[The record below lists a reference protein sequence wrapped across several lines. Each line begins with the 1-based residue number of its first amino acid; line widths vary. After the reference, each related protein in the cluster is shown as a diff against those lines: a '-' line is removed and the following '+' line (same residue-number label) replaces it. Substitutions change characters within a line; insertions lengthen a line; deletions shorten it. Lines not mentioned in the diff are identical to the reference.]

1 MEGTTR
7 VKVKDVFGQLGKLS
21 TDEIRKFVSESV
33 IPEKVPADSIVRQ
46 VVEKIY
52 GEYSISR
59 MIIVKSYIADI
70 LLGRDINTEN

>member
-1 MEGTTR
+1 MEGTMR
-7 VKVKDVFGQLGKLS
+7 VKVKDVLGQLGKLS

-33 IPEKVPADSIVRQ
+33 IPERVPADSIVRQ

-52 GEYSISR
+52 GEYSVSR